1 MKLLHRLDDLLSK
14 VESAVLIL
22 FLSTM
27 MLMSFTQVM
36 LRNIFEWGFIW
47 GDSLLRYLVF
57 FIGLLAASL
66 ATRDEKHINIDAF
79 AKILSPKTKGIAAIL
94 TNLFAATVTFF
105 LACASV
111 DFINEGLNPADT
123 MFLDLPVRYAGYVI
137 VICFGMMTFRFVLR
151 TVDNLIVMFSGTT
164 GKEGTK

>member
-1 MKLLHRLDDLLSK
+1 MRLLHRLDDLLSK
-14 VESAVLIL
+14 IESAVLIL

-66 ATRDEKHINIDAF
+66 ATRDEKHINIDALT
-79 AKILSPKTKGIAAIL
+79 KILGPKTKEVAAIV

-105 LACASV
+105 LARASIV
-111 DFINEGLNPADT
+111 FINVGLNPADT

-137 VICFGMMTFRFVLR
+137 VICFGMMTFRFLLR
-151 TVDNLIVMFSGTT
+151 TVDHLIAMFSGSA
-164 GKEGTK
+164 GKKGRS